1 MKYITINTNT
11 KCQMLDI
18 TDQVAR
24 IVKEEGQD
32 ASAVLITVPHT
43 TAGITVNECADPTVS
58 EDILEYLEKRVP
70 TSHNFRHS
78 EGNSDAHIKST
89 LTGVSKLVPIVE
101 GKMVLGTWQGIFF
114 AEFDGPRT
122 RKICITMLH

>member
-1 MKYITINTNT
+1 MRQIIINTTN

-24 IVKEEGQD
+24 IVKEEGRD
-32 ASAVLITVPHT
+32 AAAVLINAPHT

-89 LTGVSKLVPIVE
+89 LTGVTKVVPVVD

-122 RKICITMLH
+122 RKIFVTLLH